1 MKQVVLG
8 TAGHIDHGKTALVK
22 ALTGVDTDRLKE
34 EKERGIT
41 IDLGFAHLPLGPDII
56 CGVVDVPGHERFVK
70 NMLAGAGGIDLVV
83 LVVAADE
90 GVMPQTREHLAI
102 CELLG
107 VGRGI
112 VALTK
117 VDLVE
122 AEWLELVAEEVGAF
136 LEGTFLDES
145 PIVAVSSVTGQ
156 GLEELIQTLT
166 AQAEAVSAKDASGP
180 FRLPIDRVFTMKGF
194 GTVVTGTCAGGRIGD
209 GETVEVYPREVT
221 TRIRGVQVH
230 RLSVDEA
237 LAGQRTAINLQAVEK
252 AALERGDVLARPES
266 LHPTAR
272 LVAEFSLLE
281 DAPGPLKHR
290 QRVRCHL
297 GTAEVMGRLVL
308 LEAGEVVPGQTTP
321 VEVRLEKPVAVLPRD
336 RYVVRTYSPIR
347 TIGGGEILDVDP
359 PRLKRLSG
367 SASAAVEQ
375 LRAEEPGAVVAH
387 LLERAGTRGLS
398 LQELRQRSPFGHE
411 GLEALLEEMRRAG
424 QVLALDGDARLLHA
438 GRFREAVEGLAK
450 GLEAY
455 HAANPLKAGASVSEV
470 RSMVAEA
477 DERVAQAA
485 LQSLVDE
492 GRAVVERTLVRLSG
506 HEVTLAAD
514 QAERREA
521 LEEAARRAGMKSA
534 TAEELL
540 DTAGLSPKEGG
551 ELIQLLVEEGTLVRL
566 KNKHLFH
573 REALAEAQE
582 RLVAYLEEHG
592 EMAPAQFRDLLGI
605 TRKIAIPLLEHFDA
619 QRLTLRVGDN
629 RVLRGKG

>member
-107 VGRGI
+107 VSRGI

-136 LEGTFLDES
+136 LEGTFLDGS

-166 AQAEAVSAKDASGP
+166 AQAQAVSAKDASGP

-194 GTVVTGTCAGGRIGD
+194 GTVVTGTCTGGRIGD

-221 TRIRGVQVH
+221 ARIRGVQVH
-230 RLSVDEA
+230 GLSVDEA

-252 AALERGDVLARPES
+252 ATLERGDVLARPES
-266 LHPTAR
+266 LHPTTR

-308 LEAGEVVPGQTTP
+308 LEAGEVAPGQTTP

-367 SASAAVEQ
+367 LASAAVER

-398 LQELRQRSPFGHE
+398 LQELRQRSPLGHE
-411 GLEALLEEMRRAG
+411 GFEALLEEMRRAG
-424 QVLALDGDARLLHA
+424 QVVALDGDARLLHA

-455 HAANPLKAGASVSEV
+455 HDANPLKAGASVSEV

-477 DERVAQAA
+477 DDRVAQAA

-492 GRAVVERTLVRLSG
+492 GRAVAERTLVRLSG

-534 TAEELL
+534 TAEDLL

-566 KNKHLFH
+566 KHKHLFH
-573 REALAEAQE
+573 REALAEAEE
-582 RLVAYLEEHG
+582 RLVAYLQEHG
-592 EMAPAQFRDLLGI
+592 QMAPAQFRDLLGI

>member
-90 GVMPQTREHLAI
+90 GVMPQTREHLSI

-107 VGRGI
+107 VSRGI

-136 LEGTFLDES
+136 LEGTFLEGS
-145 PIVAVSSVTGQ
+145 PIVSVSSVTGQ

-194 GTVVTGTCAGGRIGD
+194 GTVVTGTCTGGRIGD

-230 RLSVDEA
+230 GLSVDEA

-266 LHPTAR
+266 LHPTTR

-308 LEAGEVVPGQTTP
+308 LEA
-321 VEVRLEKPVAVLPRD
+321 
-336 RYVVRTYSPIR
+336 
-347 TIGGGEILDVDP
+347 
-359 PRLKRLSG
+359 
-367 SASAAVEQ
+367 
-375 LRAEEPGAVVAH
+375 
-387 LLERAGTRGLS
+387 
-398 LQELRQRSPFGHE
+398 
-411 GLEALLEEMRRAG
+411 
-424 QVLALDGDARLLHA
+424 
-438 GRFREAVEGLAK
+438 
-450 GLEAY
+450 
-455 HAANPLKAGASVSEV
+455 
-470 RSMVAEA
+470 
-477 DERVAQAA
+477 
-485 LQSLVDE
+485 
-492 GRAVVERTLVRLSG
+492 
-506 HEVTLAAD
+506 
-514 QAERREA
+514 
-521 LEEAARRAGMKSA
+521 
-534 TAEELL
+534 
-540 DTAGLSPKEGG
+540 
-551 ELIQLLVEEGTLVRL
+551 
-566 KNKHLFH
+566 
-573 REALAEAQE
+573 
-582 RLVAYLEEHG
+582 
-592 EMAPAQFRDLLGI
+592 
-605 TRKIAIPLLEHFDA
+605 
-619 QRLTLRVGDN
+619 
-629 RVLRGKG
+629 

>member
-41 IDLGFAHLPLGPDII
+41 IDLGFAHLSLGPDII

-107 VGRGI
+107 VSRGI

-136 LEGTFLDES
+136 LEGTFLDGS

-194 GTVVTGTCAGGRIGD
+194 GTVVTGTCTGGRIGD

-230 RLSVDEA
+230 GLSVDEA

-266 LHPTAR
+266 LHPTTR

-281 DAPGPLKHR
+281 DAPGPVKHR
-290 QRVRCHL
+290 QRVRCHM

-308 LEAGEVVPGQTTP
+308 LEAGEVAPGQTTP

-367 SASAAVEQ
+367 LASAAVEQ

-411 GLEALLEEMRRAG
+411 GIEALLEEMRRAG
-424 QVLALDGDARLLHA
+424 QVVALDGDARLLHA

-540 DTAGLSPKEGG
+540 DTAGLSPEEGG

-582 RLVAYLEEHG
+582 SLVAYLEEHG

>member
-107 VGRGI
+107 VSRGI

-136 LEGTFLDES
+136 LEGTFLDGT

-194 GTVVTGTCAGGRIGD
+194 GTVVTGTCTGGRIGD

-230 RLSVDEA
+230 GLSVDEA

-252 AALERGDVLARPES
+252 AVLERGDVLARPES
-266 LHPTAR
+266 LHPTTR
-272 LVAEFSLLE
+272 LVAEFSLLG

-308 LEAGEVVPGQTTP
+308 LEAGEVAPGQTTP

-367 SASAAVEQ
+367 LASAAVEQ
-375 LRAEEPGAVVAH
+375 LRAEEPGVVVAH

-398 LQELRQRSPFGHE
+398 LQELRQRSPLGAE
-411 GLEALLEEMRRAG
+411 GIEALLEEMRRAG
-424 QVLALDGDARLLHA
+424 QVVALDGDARLLHA

-485 LQSLVDE
+485 LQCLVEE
-492 GRAVVERTLVRLSG
+492 GRAVAERTLVRLSG

-540 DTAGLSPKEGG
+540 DTAGLSPEEGG

-592 EMAPAQFRDLLGI
+592 EMAPAQFRDLLEI